1 MKGKKSFVLYADLLH
16 TVEKLPPEKAGEL
29 FLHVLKYVND
39 QNPKTNDIV
48 IEIAF
53 EPIRQQLKRDLEKYQ
68 NIVERNKNNG
78 SKGGRP
84 KKPKKPS
91 GLSGNPTKPKK
102 PDNDNDSVNDNEII
116 TVGELIDYAL
126 GLNKDNLFDA
136 KKLETLA
143 VDAFEHYSQS
153 NWVQKNGNPIKK
165 PKLVFY
171 NNWFKSARERGELFP
186 RIGDGLSPV
195 LT

>member
-1 MKGKKSFVLYADLLH
+1 M
-16 TVEKLPPEKAGEL
+16 
-29 FLHVLKYVND
+29 
-39 QNPKTNDIV
+39 
-48 IEIAF
+48 
-53 EPIRQQLKRDLEKYQ
+53 KRDSFIFYRSFFEAIDGLENATQQ
-68 NIVERNKNNG
+68 NQIYKAIIQYSLDFTEPELEGICKTIWILIKPQLDANIKRYRNGLKG
-78 SKGGRP
+78 AKHGAKGGRP
-84 KKPKKPS
+84 KTPKKPQN
-91 GLSGNPTKPKK
+91 NPKETPNLT
-102 PDNDNDSVNDNEII
+102 PNVNVNVNENVNI

-126 GLNKDNLFDA
+126 SLNKDNLFDA

>member
-1 MKGKKSFVLYADLLH
+1 M
-16 TVEKLPPEKAGEL
+16 
-29 FLHVLKYVND
+29 
-39 QNPKTNDIV
+39 
-48 IEIAF
+48 
-53 EPIRQQLKRDLEKYQ
+53 KRDSFIFYRSFFEAIDGLPDTTQQNQIYKAIIQYSLDFTEPELEGISKTIWILIKPQ
-68 NIVERNKNNG
+68 LDANIKRYRNGLKG
-78 SKGGRP
+78 AEHGAKGGRP
-84 KKPKKPS
+84 KTPKKPQD
-91 GLSGNPTKPKK
+91 NPKETPNLT
-102 PDNDNDSVNDNEII
+102 PNVNVNVNENVNI
-116 TVGELIDYAL
+116 TVGELITYSL
-126 GLNKDNLFDA
+126 SLNKDNLFDA
-136 KKLETLA
+136 KKLELLA